1 MKKVL
6 SVVLAVMMLASLSAI
21 AFADVNPSVTT
32 KAAPAV
38 DESSVEVE
46 GVDEGTEVTVT
57 LTSAVPE
64 ELAADASEEE
74 KAEFEQKKAAVEAVL
89 EEVSKDASL
98 TNTLDAAVAVETTS
112 ELADVYVVSAN
123 PAPVV
128 SDVFYFDAKDQN
140 GESVLATEYVEGE
153 TPAVKVQ
160 VKVDLPKNLMKV
172 LQKVGGTWIE
182 VPVVLNDAGEPV
194 LELSYAGPIVFVVDS
209 NVEVG

>member
-1 MKKVL
+1 MKKVV
-6 SVVLAVMMLASLSAI
+6 SVVLAVMMLASLSVF

-46 GVDEGTEVTVT
+46 GVAEDTVVTVT

-64 ELAADASEEE
+64 EPAEDASEEE
-74 KAEFEQKKAAVEAVL
+74 KAEIEQKKAAIEAVL
-89 EEVSKDASL
+89 EEVSQDASL
-98 TNTLDAAVAVETTS
+98 TKTLDAVVAVETSS
-112 ELADVYVVSAN
+112 ELADVYVVSDN
-123 PAPVV
+123 PVPVV

-140 GESVLATEYVEGE
+140 GESLLATEYVEGE
-153 TPAVKVQ
+153 TPAAKLRVKVE
-160 VKVDLPKNLMKV
+160 LPKNLMKV
-172 LQKVGGTWIE
+172 LQKVGQTWIE

-194 LELSYAGPIVFVVDS
+194 LELSYVGPIVFVVDS